1 MTKHKTF
8 WVTDCTGGG
17 EGDGDG
23 GGDIPLVVPH
33 RA

>member
-17 EGDGDG
+17 EGDG